1 MSAADDNASDNGSSM
16 PDIVG
21 SVAKVA
27 DTGVMKD
34 LLGRTFKA
42 VGDYYGEQVE
52 DFFNQRR
59 ERRRKNVRDHEL
71 QVAQVIGEPVNIL
84 SKPERAGAIERWVE
98 VAADVPLEDAERAA
112 LFEAVLAHIL
122 SIGRLFGQK

>member
-1 MSAADDNASDNGSSM
+1 M
-16 PDIVG
+16 
-21 SVAKVA
+21 
-27 DTGVMKD
+27 
-34 LLGRTFKA
+34 
-42 VGDYYGEQVE
+42 
-52 DFFNQRR
+52 
-59 ERRRKNVRDHEL
+59 
-71 QVAQVIGEPVNIL
+71 GEPVNIL

>member
-52 DFFNQRR
+52 DFLINEESAGGRMC
-59 ERRRKNVRDHEL
+59 EIMSCKSRK
-71 QVAQVIGEPVNIL
+71 
-84 SKPERAGAIERWVE
+84 
-98 VAADVPLEDAERAA
+98 
-112 LFEAVLAHIL
+112 
-122 SIGRLFGQK
+122 